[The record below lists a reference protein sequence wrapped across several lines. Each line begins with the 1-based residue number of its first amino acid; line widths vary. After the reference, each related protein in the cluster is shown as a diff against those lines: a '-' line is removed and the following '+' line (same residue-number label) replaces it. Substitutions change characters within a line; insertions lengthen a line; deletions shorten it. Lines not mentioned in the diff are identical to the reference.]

1 MREVLRLPVYRRLLA
16 AYTLNE
22 LAWQI
27 GSVTLAFIIYR
38 HTGSAIGAM
47 AFFLCSQF
55 VPALLSAFVVAR
67 LDQRRPRLVL
77 PALYLAEG
85 VAFLGLAL
93 LVAHFSL
100 APILVLATV
109 DGIVALVARSLAR
122 TAQVEVTTTAGLLR
136 EGNAISNGAF
146 SICYMAG
153 PALGGA
159 IIVAGG
165 ASAALFTNAALFA
178 VIALTLLTARGL
190 PKAYADRTPA
200 AGRVRAALAHVRR
213 QPAIRA
219 LFSLQA
225 IAVLFFTISIPVEVV
240 FVQHSLHGGAGAYGG
255 LLTAWGAGAVAGSA
269 VYARWHAVPM
279 RKLIAVGAGALGAG
293 FIVMAAA
300 PSLAIAVVGCALAGI
315 GNGIEAVSARTAL
328 QEQVKQS
335 WMALMMSF
343 NESLN
348 QLVPGAGILIG
359 GALAALASPRVALAV
374 AGAGALGV
382 TAAAWQLLRPSVLVA
397 AAPGRS
403 PSSEAS
409 ARGRAP
415 ASVARHQ

>member
-1 MREVLRLPVYRRLLA
+1 MGNVLKLPAYRRLLA

-27 GSVTLAFIIYR
+27 GSVALAYFIYR

-55 VPALLSAFVVAR
+55 VPALLSAFAVAR
-67 LDQRRPRLVL
+67 LDRGRPRRVL

-85 VAFLGLAL
+85 AAFLGLAIL
-93 LVAHFSL
+93 AQHFAL
-100 APILVLATV
+100 APILVLATI
-109 DGIVALVARSLAR
+109 DGIIALVARSLAR
-122 TAQVEVTTTAGLLR
+122 ATTVEVTTTAGLLR
-136 EGNAISNGAF
+136 EGNAVSNGAF

-178 VIALTLLTARGL
+178 LIAITLLSARGL
-190 PKAYADRTPA
+190 PTAYPDRGPA
-200 AGRVRAALAHVRR
+200 TGRVRAALAYVRR
-213 QPAIRA
+213 HAAIRA

-225 IAVLFFTISIPVEVV
+225 IAVLFFTLSIPVEVV
-240 FVQHSLHGGAGAYGG
+240 FVQRSLHGGAGAYGG

-269 VYARWHAVPM
+269 VYARWHVVPM
-279 RKLIAVGAGALGAG
+279 RKLIALGAGALGVG

-328 QEQVKQS
+328 QEQVEQS

-343 NESLN
+343 NESLH
-348 QLVPGAGILIG
+348 QLVPGAGILLG
-359 GALAALASPRVALAV
+359 GALAALVSPRVALAV

-382 TAAAWQLLRPSVLVA
+382 TGAAWQLLRPRVLVA
-397 AAPGRS
+397 PAAGRS

-415 ASVARHQ
+415 ASVGRHQ